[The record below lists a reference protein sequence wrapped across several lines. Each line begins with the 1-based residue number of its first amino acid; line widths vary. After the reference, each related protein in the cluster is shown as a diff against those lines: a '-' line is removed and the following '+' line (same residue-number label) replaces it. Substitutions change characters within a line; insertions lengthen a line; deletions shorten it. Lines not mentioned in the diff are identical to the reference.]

1 MTYTNR
7 RAAIHVRG
15 ETMQNQ
21 SQSNTTDALESLLR
35 GEMSAVETYE
45 KALTQVEG
53 YAGGPQLRQ
62 LHADHTEAVGL
73 LRDMLI
79 RYQGET
85 PTSSGP
91 WGAFA
96 NTVQATANLFGDAAA
111 LKSLKEGEEHGIR
124 SYEAALADADVAEDV
139 KGMVRALLSRCQA
152 HVPVLDALIDR
163 A

>member
-1 MTYTNR
+1 MQT
-7 RAAIHVRG
+7 
-15 ETMQNQ
+15 QNQ
-21 SQSNTTDALESLLR
+21 TTTSDALKSLLR

-45 KALTQVEG
+45 KALEKIDG

-62 LHADHTEAVGL
+62 IHADHTQAVSL

-96 NTVQATANLFGDAAA
+96 NTIQAAANLFGDASA
-111 LKSLKEGEEHGIR
+111 LKSLKEGEEHGIK
-124 SYEAALADADVAEDV
+124 SYEAALNDAAVAEDA
-139 KGMVRALLSRCQA
+139 KAMSRTLLARCQA
-152 HVPVLDALIDR
+152 HLPVLDALIER

>member
-1 MTYTNR
+1 
-7 RAAIHVRG
+7 
-15 ETMQNQ
+15 MQIPNQ
-21 SQSNTTDALESLLR
+21 STTSDTLKSLLR

-45 KALTQVEG
+45 KALEKVDG

-62 LHADHTEAVGL
+62 IHADHTEAVGL

-96 NTVQATANLFGDAAA
+96 STVQAAANLFGDATA
-111 LKSLKEGEEHGIR
+111 LKSLKEGEEHGTK
-124 SYEAALADADVAEDV
+124 SYEAALDDGRVAEDV
-139 KGMVRALLSRCQA
+139 KAMSRALLSRCQA
-152 HVPVLDALIDR
+152 HVPVLDALIAR

>member
-1 MTYTNR
+1 MQT
-7 RAAIHVRG
+7 
-15 ETMQNQ
+15 QNQ
-21 SQSNTTDALESLLR
+21 TTTSETLKSLLR

-45 KALTQVEG
+45 KALEKVDG

-62 LHADHTEAVGL
+62 IHADHTEAVGL

-96 NTVQATANLFGDAAA
+96 TTVQAAANLFGDAAA
-111 LKSLKEGEEHGIR
+111 LKSLKEGEEHGIK
-124 SYEAALADADVAEDV
+124 SYEAALNDGAVTEDV
-139 KGMVRALLSRCQA
+139 KAMGRTLLSRCQA
-152 HVPVLDALIDR
+152 HLPVLGALIDR

>member
-1 MTYTNR
+1 
-7 RAAIHVRG
+7 
-15 ETMQNQ
+15 MQTHNQ
-21 SQSNTTDALESLLR
+21 STTADALKSLLR

-45 KALTQVEG
+45 KALEKVEG

-62 LHADHTEAVGL
+62 IHSDHNEAVGL

-79 RYQGET
+79 RYQGEP

-111 LKSLKEGEEHGIR
+111 LKSLKEGEEHGIK
-124 SYEAALADADVAEDV
+124 SYEAALNDAEVAEDA
-139 KGMVRALLSRCQA
+139 KAMGRTLLSRCQS
-152 HVPVLDALIDR
+152 HLPVLDALIER